1 MSVPTKPGPNPGTRP
16 DSMSGL
22 LQIAKAPWFKPVAVT
37 VALVVLFGVAVV
49 VARFLRGL
57 QPVEDFIATY
67 HGTTT
72 LPDSAPK
79 GIPAW
84 LGWQHF
90 LNMFFLLFIIR
101 SGWQIR
107 NSSLPMN
114 WKRKKPNWLFRISG
128 KKINLAIWW
137 HLNWDTLWI
146 LNGLVFLVLIF
157 VTGQWMRLVP
167 LGWDAFP
174 NALSVA
180 LQYLSLDWPLEN
192 GWVNYNSLQLLTY
205 FVTVFL
211 ATPLAII
218 TGIRMSPA
226 FQARATKAATV
237 FPMTIARKIHFLV
250 MLWFV
255 VFIVIHVTL
264 VFATG
269 ALRNLNHMYAAQD
282 NDGWLGFWIFLA
294 SMLGLVGGWFA
305 ASPFV
310 IRYFASFSGN
320 VTR

>member
-1 MSVPTKPGPNPGTRP
+1 MFTPTKPNSKPGARYSSISGPLP
-16 DSMSGL
+16 
-22 LQIAKAPWFKPVAVT
+22 IAKATWFKPVAVA
-37 VALVVLFGVAVV
+37 VGLVVLFAVSV
-49 VARFLRGL
+49 LVARYLRGL
-57 QPVEDFIATY
+57 QPVQDFIAKY

-72 LPDSAPK
+72 LPDNAPM

-107 NSSLPMN
+107 SSSLPMN
-114 WKRKKPNWLFRISG
+114 WKRKKQNWLFRKSG

-137 HLNWDTLWI
+137 HLSLDMLWL
-146 LNGLVFLVLIF
+146 LNGVVFFVLIF

-167 LGWDAFP
+167 LGWDVFP
-174 NALSVA
+174 NAVSVGV
-180 LQYLSLDWPLEN
+180 QYLSLDWPLEN
-192 GWVNYNSLQLLTY
+192 GWVNYNSLQLITY

-211 ATPLAII
+211 AAPLAMI
-218 TGIRMSPA
+218 TGIRLSPA
-226 FQARATKAATV
+226 FQARVPKAATV
-237 FPMTIARKIHFLV
+237 FPMTIARKLHFMV

-255 VFIVIHVTL
+255 IFIIIHVTL

-282 NDGWLGFWIFLA
+282 SDSWLGFWIFLA
-294 SMLGLVGGWFA
+294 SILALTGAWFA